1 MKLSL
6 FIKMNRTIGE
16 YVLKRKIGGG
26 SFGSIY
32 IGQDIKTGDE
42 VAIKIEEN
50 STPQPQLLRE
60 SKFYRLIS
68 GEPGFPE
75 FKWYKI
81 DGDNAV
87 MAMELLGQSIAELLD
102 MCHGKFTLKTVLMLA
117 DQMLSRLEYIHSKG
131 YIHRDI
137 KPDNFAIGL
146 GKKHNTVFLFDF
158 GLSKKYI
165 DPKTG
170 QHIPYKEDREL
181 TGTAR
186 YSSVATHLGI
196 EQSRRDD
203 IEALGYVLIFFLK
216 GRLPWQG
223 QKAENQKQKNKLIA
237 DVKCTTPVEQLCSEL
252 PKEFQIFLEDVRKLG
267 FQDTPNYAYYR
278 ELFRKL
284 FIKEGYTFDYVYDW
298 DVRRDD
304 LMSQHSAIPKI
315 VYPGMAKLMKFRSS
329 THLVPA
335 PQTRARSSS
344 MIKDAPAPLP
354 PFGKL

>member
-1 MKLSL
+1 
-6 FIKMNRTIGE
+6 MNRIIGDCA
-16 YVLKRKIGGG
+16 LKRKIGGG
-26 SFGSIY
+26 SFGNIY
-32 IGQDIKTGDE
+32 IAQDIKTGEE
-42 VAIKIEEN
+42 VAIKIEDN

-87 MAMELLGQSIAELLD
+87 MAMELLGQSVAELLEL
-102 MCHGKFTLKTVLMLA
+102 CHGKFSLKTVLMLA
-117 DQMLSRLEYIHSKG
+117 DQMISRLEYVHSKG

-146 GKKHNTVFLFDF
+146 GKKHSIIFLFDF

-165 DPKTG
+165 DVKTG
-170 QHIPYKEDREL
+170 THIPYKEDREL

-186 YSSVATHLGI
+186 YSSVSTHLGI

-203 IEALGYVLIFFLK
+203 LEALAYVLIFFLK

-223 QKAENQKQKNKLIA
+223 QKAESQKQKNKLIA
-237 DVKCTTPVEQLCSEL
+237 EVKCTTPIEELCSDL
-252 PKEFQIFLEDVRKLG
+252 PKEFSIFLEEVRKLG
-267 FQDTPNYAYYR
+267 FQDKPDYEMYR
-278 ELFRKL
+278 ELFRNL
-284 FIKEGYTFDYVYDW
+284 FIQEGFVFDYQYDW
-298 DVRRDD
+298 DVKKDD
-304 LMSQHSAIPKI
+304 MISQHSAIPKI

-329 THLVPA
+329 PHIIAVP
-335 PQTRARSSS
+335 QQRARASSL
-344 MIKDAPAPLP
+344 IKDQPTPLP
-354 PFGKL
+354 PFSKL